1 LSNIL
6 YDAHPSMLRMNPFG
20 TILAVVAVL
29 FGAVGGAALKPPIS
43 HALVGIAAGALLLLF
58 YWYLATKMD
67 RLVIR
72 RDEIALTHGLLS
84 RQYTEI
90 GMASVR
96 TVKVSQ
102 TLLQRIMDAGDIAIY
117 TTGDDPEL
125 VVKGLPRPGAI
136 REHIKGQAAA
146 AREDLGRRVQE
157 GGRPS

>member
-20 TILAVVAVL
+20 TLLAVVAVL
-29 FGAVGGAALKPPIS
+29 FGAAGGAVLKPPIS
-43 HALVGIAAGALLLLF
+43 LALLGIAGGALLLLL
-58 YWYLATKMD
+58 YWYLVTKMD

-90 GMASVR
+90 GMPSVR

-102 TLLQRIMDAGDIAIY
+102 TLIQRIMDAGDIEIY

-125 VVKGLPRPGAI
+125 VVKGLPKPGAI
-136 REHIKGQAAA
+136 RELIKGQAP
-146 AREDLGRRVQE
+146 AREE
-157 GGRPS
+157 